1 MVITFI
7 VSIIVVGIFDS
18 IIDTV
23 MDKLAPLVSDSP
35 QKTVALAVG
44 MFALN
49 LAVYAVCG
57 FVFFGI
63 TRKNIR
69 KESERQVKEK
79 DLIYAAIAHDLK
91 TPMTSVTM
99 RSWGRRTISL
109 SFRRSI
115 SVRLSG
121 RSSQMPTA
129 TLKGM
134 TSCLR

>member
-1 MVITFI
+1 MKHKDGMAGLRRNMVITFI

-69 KESERQVKEK
+69 NSIIAGSRKYNPNFKVRS
-79 DLIYAAIAHDLK
+79 YA
-91 TPMTSVTM
+91 
-99 RSWGRRTISL
+99 
-109 SFRRSI
+109 
-115 SVRLSG
+115 LSG
-121 RSSQMPTA
+121 DSSIM
-129 TLKGM
+129 
-134 TSCLR
+134 CL